1 VNDPVFPEE
10 RWAQLQR
17 KRCLVTLDHM
27 WRQDGYFLPR
37 TRSSHT
43 KFTFANCGVS
53 IGLQAAGAM
62 LERVER
68 LNDFFDS
75 YRSGD
80 EYDRASITHVMA
92 CSSHFPGYL
101 IFV

>member
-1 VNDPVFPEE
+1 MTQFFPEE
-10 RWAQLQR
+10 RWAHLQR

-27 WRQDGYFLPR
+27 WRQDGYFCRESDLP
-37 TRSSHT
+37 HT
-43 KFTFANCGVS
+43 KFACANYGVS

-80 EYDRASITHVMA
+80 KYDRASITHVMA
-92 CSSHFPGYL
+92 CSSRFPGYL
-101 IFV
+101 IFI